1 MYEKRDFRS
10 AESLEAEEGRRDAL
24 VPFLAGHGFRVRANG
39 DHRRTHG
46 ASAVEQL
53 ILAVSPQGEDMLMRV
68 RLCWLR
74 KGKSSNEH
82 LFAAAQLSSKLRN
95 ESHAETLAH
104 LRNRDARRGITH
116 TLFVQ
121 DDRLRRIICAA
132 VVPTDALGPIWE
144 GQRAV
149 AEELLRSPS
158 ARPNAANQILNGKSP
173 TIYLMDERREDS
185 YRIPA
190 VLWNTP
196 GVIRL
201 GPAAVDVPVP
211 GELASVDAVN
221 DLAPNPDLL
230 GRDGAEAVQRLASS
244 YPRNPAVRRA
254 VLRRADGRCE
264 RPGCGASRPWVGFL
278 DVHHVLGVAE
288 SDRPRNCVALC
299 PNCHREAHFSPGK
312 DALNA
317 ELLSVAQ
324 TASRRADPISTSR
337 VTGGAA

>member
-1 MYEKRDFRS
+1 MNKKRVFRS
-10 AESLEAEEGRRDAL
+10 AESLEAEASRRNAL
-24 VPFLAGHGFRVRANG
+24 VPFLMGHGFEVN
-39 DHRRTHG
+39 DDDDRRHTHG

-53 ILAVSPQGEDMLMRV
+53 IQAVSPQGEDMCVRV

-74 KGKSSNEH
+74 KGKSGNEH

-95 ESHAETLAH
+95 GSHAETLAH
-104 LRNRDARRGITH
+104 LRDRDASKGITH

-132 VVPTDALGPIWE
+132 IVPTAALSSVWE
-144 GQRAV
+144 GQRA
-149 AEELLRSPS
+149 AADELLRSPS
-158 ARPNAANQILNGKSP
+158 ARSNAANQILNGNSP

-185 YRIPA
+185 DRITA
-190 VLWNTP
+190 VLWDTP

-201 GPAAVDVPVP
+201 GPAAVDVRVP
-211 GELASVDAVN
+211 GELASVDALN

-244 YPRNPAVRRA
+244 YPRNPAVRQA
-254 VLRRADGRCE
+254 VLIRAAGRCE

-278 DVHHVLGVAE
+278 DVHHVLGIAE
-288 SDRPRNCVALC
+288 SDRLRNCVVLC
-299 PNCHREAHFSPGK
+299 PNCHREAHFSPSK

-317 ELLSVAQ
+317 ELLSFAQ
-324 TASRRADPISTSR
+324 IALPGETKP
-337 VTGGAA
+337 VVFPPL